1 MDLPSTCNTNK
12 HFILQPF
19 VTRFSAFLVKSSR
32 IMRNFGDFTRDV
44 YGRSFSYYHRK
55 KRESN
60 SEMKTLRNR
69 LLYWEIDESI

>member
-1 MDLPSTCNTNK
+1 
-12 HFILQPF
+12 
-19 VTRFSAFLVKSSR
+19 
-32 IMRNFGDFTRDV
+32 MRNFDDFTRDL

-69 LLYWEIDESI
+69 LLYWEIYESI